1 MGRGFLVAVMALS
14 VALTATGCAGK
25 LKISS
30 ATMCQANGGTYNA
43 SARTCTYPASTR
55 SAQQTCEAHGG
66 WYESAVD
73 FCHIGLD

>member
-1 MGRGFLVAVMALS
+1 
-14 VALTATGCAGK
+14 
-25 LKISS
+25 
-30 ATMCQANGGTYNA
+30 MCQANGGTYNA